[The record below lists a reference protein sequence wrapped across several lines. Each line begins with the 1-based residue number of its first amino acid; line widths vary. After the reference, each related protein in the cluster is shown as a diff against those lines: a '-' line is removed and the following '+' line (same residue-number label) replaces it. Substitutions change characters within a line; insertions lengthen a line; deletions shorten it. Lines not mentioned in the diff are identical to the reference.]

1 MKRKTVFVLCLLAA
15 LVMAGCS
22 RKNTESAVPDSVTE
36 ENGGETGN
44 VSQGGETEEVSGED
58 AVLFSE
64 IKEAAGAEI
73 LLFDCADYD
82 GDGNREA
89 FAFAGVNNDGIL
101 EGQRWFAGAE
111 GAAPLKNG
119 GEAAEYLQD
128 KSAVVETP
136 ENTAF
141 WYTESDGGSGTS
153 SLQWGVSDKVPYE
166 SVYGDGGRHLYSV
179 PKQHGCP

>member
-82 GDGNREA
+82 GRLCG
-89 FAFAGVNNDGIL
+89 
-101 EGQRWFAGAE
+101 
-111 GAAPLKNG
+111 K
-119 GEAAEYLQD
+119 GEA
-128 KSAVVETP
+128 
-136 ENTAF
+136 
-141 WYTESDGGSGTS
+141 
-153 SLQWGVSDKVPYE
+153 
-166 SVYGDGGRHLYSV
+166 
-179 PKQHGCP
+179 

>member
-1 MKRKTVFVLCLLAA
+1 MVRKEEKSYEKKDTVRTLSAFRPGDGRLFAEEYGI
-15 LVMAGCS
+15 GC
-22 RKNTESAVPDSVTE
+22 PDSVTE

-44 VSQGGETEEVSGED
+44 VSQGGETGGGVGELTFRGEKLSGED

-64 IKEAAGAEI
+64 IREAAGAEV

-111 GAAPLKNG
+111 GAVPLKNG
-119 GEAAEYLQD
+119 R
-128 KSAVVETP
+128 
-136 ENTAF
+136 
-141 WYTESDGGSGTS
+141 GSGGIS
-153 SLQWGVSDKVPYE
+153 AG
-166 SVYGDGGRHLYSV
+166 
-179 PKQHGCP
+179 

>member
-1 MKRKTVFVLCLLAA
+1 MKRKTLFVLCLLSA

-44 VSQGGETEEVSGED
+44 VSQGGETEEVSDELTFRGEKLSGED

-128 KSAVVETP
+128 KRAVVETP

-141 WYTESDGGSGTS
+141 WYTESA
-153 SLQWGVSDKVPYE
+153 P
-166 SVYGDGGRHLYSV
+166 HLLCCGEFRTRFLMKAYF
-179 PKQHGCP
+179 PEKEKPLR